1 MRLIEM
7 IELNDM
13 TLEEMETHF
22 EESGFKRFRAK
33 QIGDWLYKKN
43 IFDFS
48 EMTNLSKDFREKLGN
63 EYIIKLPETVKKQV
77 SPTDNTTKFLFKLE
91 DGNTIE
97 SVLLYHPK
105 RITACIST
113 QVGCKLNCAFC
124 ATGKSGFKR
133 NLKTREIIG
142 QILKMQKEIPD
153 RIGNIVFMGMG
164 EPFLNYDNLI
174 KSIRILTCK
183 DMFDYSNRRI
193 AVSTAGIVPKM
204 MTFASEFPEVVLSIS
219 LHAPNNRKRNE
230 IMPINSK
237 YPFEELIQ
245 AMKDYTAITSKRIT
259 VEYMLIKDFNDSEQ
273 DAAELAGVLGGMK
286 VNVNLIPLNPVDSTL
301 KRPSLKTVEHFQ
313 KILETN
319 GIETVL
325 RREKGTDIDGAC
337 GQLRIQ
343 KTNHSE

>member
-1 MRLIEM
+1 MRLIRL

-13 TLEEMETHF
+13 TLKVMEKHF
-22 EESGFKRFRAK
+22 EEKGIKKFRAK

-43 IFDFS
+43 IFAFN
-48 EMTNLSKDFREKLGN
+48 EMTNLSKDFRAKL
-63 EYIIKLPETVKKQV
+63 EQDYSIPLPEMEKKQV

-91 DGNTIE
+91 DNNTIE

-174 KSIRILTCK
+174 KSISILTNK

-193 AVSTAGIVPKM
+193 SVSTAGIVPKM
-204 MTFASEFPEVVLSIS
+204 MAFASEFPEVVLSIS
-219 LHAPNNRKRNE
+219 LHAPNNKKRNE

-245 AMKDYTAITSKRIT
+245 AMKDYTKITGKRIT
-259 VEYMLIKDFNDSEQ
+259 VEYMLIKDFNDCEN
-273 DAAELAGVLGGMK
+273 DATELARVLGGMK
-286 VNVNLIPLNPVDSTL
+286 VNVNLIPLNPVDSVL
-301 KRPSLKTVEHFQ
+301 ERPSGKTVDHFQ
-313 KILETN
+313 KVLEGY

-343 KTNHSE
+343 KTNH